1 MVDFTQDNQ
10 LQLTNKLMSID
21 LEAMIENQIIGAE
34 AALKEK
40 DLQ

>member
-21 LEAMIENQIIGAE
+21 LEAMIENPIIGAE